1 MKRVLVIG
9 ATGLVGGHLLDLL
22 EEEHPK
28 TEIVALTRRK
38 ITGGSGNVAWEKVD
52 FSNWEDKVDEHFS
65 QVDAVF
71 VAIGTTK
78 AKTPDESQYAFIDRD
93 IPLMAAQSAS
103 ANKVPYFGVISSVGA
118 DSSSNNFYLRTKG
131 EMENGVRE
139 AGVERT
145 LILRPGFLKGD
156 RKEFRLGERIGG
168 ALLGFFGPV
177 LPTKWRKYKGI
188 KARTVARALMNGYF
202 LNEPIRIMENPEIEK
217 LADQNP

>member
-1 MKRVLVIG
+1 MKKVLVIG
-9 ATGLVGGHLLDLL
+9 ATGLVGNHLLDVL

-28 TEIVALTRRK
+28 TEIIALTRRK

-52 FSNWEDKVDEHFS
+52 FSKWEEQVDEHFQS
-65 QVDAVF
+65 VDAVF

-78 AKTPDESQYAFIDRD
+78 AKTPDEAKYAFIDRD
-93 IPLMAAQSAS
+93 IPAMAAQSAV
-103 ANKVPYFGVISSVGA
+103 AHNVPYFSVISSVGA
-118 DSSSNNFYLRTKG
+118 DAQSNNFYLRTKG
-131 EMENGVRE
+131 EMEKLIRE
-139 AGVERT
+139 AKIQRT

-168 ALLGFFGPV
+168 ALLWFFGPV
-177 LPTKWRKYKGI
+177 LPSKWRKYKGI

-202 LNEPIRIMENPEIEK
+202 QKDEFRIIENPEIEQ